1 MLQYSY
7 VIDCGEEEARALRD
21 LAFSTRLAR
30 FGNDLLC
37 YVPSFVQYSID
48 EYESMNDREFIAF
61 SVTGSR
67 CQLQCDHCRGKI
79 LAAMKP
85 ISSPDQL
92 YATVKEYVKEKG
104 CTGILLSGG
113 ANDRGEVPFS
123 GYTGILRRIKE
134 EFGIN
139 CIVHTGLL
147 GEEAA
152 NELAQAH
159 VDAVM
164 IDIIGDQE
172 VVHGICHLN
181 RPVKDYEDSIALLRT
196 LGIPSV
202 PHIVVGL
209 NHGELKGEIYALEM
223 VARHTPVALVIVVF
237 MPVEGTP
244 MQDETP
250 PDLDLI
256 SRFLTLARL
265 SLPQV
270 PILLGCARPG
280 GEYKQKLDTIAIAA
294 GINGIA
300 YPCQEAIKFSL
311 DHQLH
316 PLFLKTCCSLA
327 YRHFQ
332 AKYGG
337 EHNK

>member
-1 MLQYSY
+1 M
-7 VIDCGEEEARALRD
+7 
-21 LAFSTRLAR
+21 
-30 FGNDLLC
+30 
-37 YVPSFVQYSID
+37 
-48 EYESMNDREFIAF
+48 
-61 SVTGSR
+61 
-67 CQLQCDHCRGKI
+67 
-79 LAAMKP
+79 
-85 ISSPDQL
+85 
-92 YATVKEYVKEKG
+92 KG
-104 CTGILLSGG
+104 CKGILLSGG
-113 ANDRGEVPFS
+113 ANAHGEVPLS
-123 GYTGILRRIKE
+123 GYPEILRRIKE
-134 EFGIN
+134 DFRID

-147 GEEAA
+147 GEKITR
-152 NELAQAH
+152 ELAHAN

-164 IDIIGDQE
+164 VDIIGDQ
-172 VVHGICHLN
+172 GTIQDICHLN
-181 RPVKDYEDSIALLRT
+181 RPVNDYEDSISLLHT

-209 NHGELKGEIYALEM
+209 NHGELKGEILALEM
-223 VARHTPVALVIVVF
+223 VARHTPAALVIVVF
-237 MPVEGTP
+237 TSVEGTP

-250 PDLDLI
+250 PDLHLI

-265 SLPQV
+265 SLPQI

-311 DHQLH
+311 DNQLH

-332 AKYGG
+332 AKPGG
-337 EHNK
+337 EHSK